1 MYMEEQDGLDAS
13 LSQCLLLKAEW
24 IPAGLHHKLTGA
36 VWVSL
41 PIKPLC
47 LALTPS
53 LLTHTIAASLEM
65 LRKGEGDLLDKIA
78 SAPACSSHLCT
89 TAQKYAWMSL
99 SNVCSP
105 ARLLARSL
113 SLPLGKTKPVL
124 RSQGPN
130 VLISYSSVPVLPLP
144 PAPLSHTSVRCL
156 S

>member
-105 ARLLARSL
+105 ARFFAL
-113 SLPLGKTKPVL
+113 SPSRKDKANPQKP
-124 RSQGPN
+124 GPKCADQ
-130 VLISYSSVPVLPLP
+130 LFQRPC
-144 PAPLSHTSVRCL
+144 PAPPPSSAEPYLCKVP
-156 S
+156 